1 MFLNELNQKE
11 SEAFVNLVKQL
22 AMVDNDFA
30 KSEQELVADYIEE
43 LGVDESKVA
52 ILDNDTA
59 ISMLKDSTERI
70 KNIIYLEL
78 VGLALIDGKYL
89 DEEVDF
95 LEKVAFELN
104 IARHK
109 RIAFANFYMNF
120 KDIYDFT
127 VVDSDSK
134 LELIKKQVEAII

>member
-30 KSEQELVADYIEE
+30 KSEQELVAEYIEE

-95 LEKVAFELN
+95 LEKVASELN

>member
-1 MFLNELNQKE
+1 MSIEKSKKGELIKE
-11 SEAFVNLVKQL
+11 F
-22 AMVDNDFA
+22 
-30 KSEQELVADYIEE
+30 
-43 LGVDESKVA
+43 GVSN
-52 ILDNDTA
+52 NDTGSVEVQA
-59 ISMLKDSTERI
+59 AVLTERI

-95 LEKVAFELN
+95 LEKVALELN

>member
-30 KSEQELVADYIEE
+30 KSEQELVAEYIEE

-78 VGLALIDGKYL
+78 VGLAIIDGKNL

-95 LEKVAFELN
+95 LEKVALELN